1 MGCDNLL
8 EETTMAL
15 NEGLLALMLSTEEAK
30 ASQEAIETPIVPED
44 HSTDQV
50 PLVSSD
56 RPPSLLEEASDTQ
69 SENLASSLESHRPDI
84 PQPTLDDTRATS
96 PVQFPE
102 EAEASQEVIKTPI
115 FSEDHSPEQ
124 APLLS
129 SDWSSS
135 PLEEASDT
143 QSENLASSLAVHR
156 PDTPQPTLDDARA
169 TSPVQFPV
177 ANEPEVQGYSTQ
189 VDDGRVAQT
198 ETHGLGNHVHLG
210 GVETQPAYTRPQE
223 NERRREEMPSP
234 LFLPVPSPAEPRR
247 GLCAEHA
254 AWLAT
259 KRRPA
264 LPTPQRANHKL
275 EPGIYTATNLPSLD
289 LSGADN
295 RSLTAFEPHAHGS
308 GNQHVSAALRLKL
321 PFSRRLILP
330 LYSGSSSLVVLVTSL
345 RESALGC
352 SSL

>member
-1 MGCDNLL
+1 MRCDNLL
-8 EETTMAL
+8 ETTMAL

-30 ASQEAIETPIVPED
+30 ASQEEMETPIVPED
-44 HSTDQV
+44 HSPEQV

-56 RPPSLLEEASDTQ
+56 RPPGLLEDASDTQ
-69 SENLASSLESHRPDI
+69 SENLASSLESHRPDT

-96 PVQFPE
+96 PVQFPG
-102 EAEASQEVIKTPI
+102 EAKASQEVIKTPI
-115 FSEDHSPEQ
+115 VPEDHSPEQ
-124 APLLS
+124 VPLVS
-129 SDWSSS
+129 SDRPSS

-156 PDTPQPTLDDARA
+156 PDTPQPTLDDTRA

-198 ETHGLGNHVHLG
+198 ETRGLGNRVHLG

-223 NERRREEMPSP
+223 NEGRREEMPSP

-308 GNQHVSAALRLKL
+308 GNQHVSSALRLKL
-321 PFSRRLILP
+321 PFSRRLIPL